1 MALVLR
7 GGGSVIWSQ
16 HQDAFPYIKGMLVIF
31 LSWVCSPISAG
42 AFIFTLPGCGWCTS
56 VVVSSAQSP
65 SCKFLPQFRCCSC
78 TCHTISVSRMVRH
91 CAAVHHNVPAAC
103 SHRVVDPVHRDP
115 CAHSALAPRL
125 HTRLLGEDALPVAPV
140 LSSISNATHVLQ
152 SCLMISWLNPKH
164 LIQFVPPCWLCTM

>member
-56 VVVSSAQSP
+56 VQCQHQSP
-65 SCKFLPQFRCCSC
+65 SCKLLPQFRCCSC
-78 TCHTISVSRMVRH
+78 MCHTFSDSRMVRN
-91 CAAVHHNVPAAC
+91 CAALHHNVPAAC
-103 SHRVVDPVHRDP
+103 SHRVVDPVHRHP
-115 CAHSALAPRL
+115 CAHSALAPWL
-125 HTRLLGEDALPVAPV
+125 HTRLLGEDALPAAPIP
-140 LSSISNATHVLQ
+140 LSISKCHTRATVLPHDQ
-152 SCLMISWLNPKH
+152 LAESRHL
-164 LIQFVPPCWLCTM
+164 LIQSVSPC